1 MNYDLNT
8 KEGMANAVNWT
19 QDLVDTLSDN
29 GTWMIPRSLTTVSVN
44 KPTKTVTIRAV
55 LPETSVPKVF
65 KAMGWTV
72 IEMKGELQ

>member
-8 KEGMANAVNWT
+8 KEGMANAVHWT
-19 QDLVDTLSDN
+19 QDLVDALSDN
-29 GTWMIPRSLTTVSVN
+29 GTWIIPRSFTSVTLN

-55 LPETSVPKVF
+55 FPEPSVPKVF

-72 IEMKGELQ
+72 IDMKGELQ